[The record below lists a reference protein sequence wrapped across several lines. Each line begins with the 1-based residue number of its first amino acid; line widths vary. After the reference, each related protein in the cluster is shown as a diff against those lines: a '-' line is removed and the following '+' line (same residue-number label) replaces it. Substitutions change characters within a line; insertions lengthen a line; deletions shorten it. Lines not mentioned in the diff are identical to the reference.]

1 MHFYTRFSEYITWQC
16 RMKFVGWNFFRNDE
30 YFNVIQL
37 YHPQEH
43 GMCYIALTA
52 CVTRVT
58 ACVTARVTARVTAS
72 NNNLHHILTGLTKT
86 VRNSAW
92 LLSSTFLSKVIDTL
106 SNSTELDGSLFVG
119 WGDCLSGSVDGP
131 GTSSVGTWHNLLSD
145 CRSKFRYFVIFW
157 LYSDNH
163 VPLNNYSKIQVFI

>member
-1 MHFYTRFSEYITWQC
+1 MHFYKRFSEYITWHC
-16 RMKFVGWNFFRNDE
+16 RMKFVRWNFFRNAE
-30 YFNVIQL
+30 YFTVIQL

-58 ACVTARVTARVTAS
+58 ACVTARVTAS

-131 GTSSVGTWHNLLSD
+131 GTSSVGTWHNLSSVFW
-145 CRSKFRYFVIFW
+145 SKFRFFVIFW
-157 LYSDNH
+157 LYSHNH
-163 VPLNNYSKIQVFI
+163 VPPNNYLKMQVFI